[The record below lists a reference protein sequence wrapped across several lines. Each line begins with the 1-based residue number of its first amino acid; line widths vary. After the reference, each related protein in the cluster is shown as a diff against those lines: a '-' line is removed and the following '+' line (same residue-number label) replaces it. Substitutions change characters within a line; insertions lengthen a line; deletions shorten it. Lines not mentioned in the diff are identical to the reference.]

1 MISEKN
7 ISSAQSYKISQNE
20 VGLKFITINNELA
33 SAKIALQGAHVMQW
47 KPHNIKNEVLW
58 LSSNARYMHGRS
70 IRGGV
75 PICWPWFGAH
85 PTDGSFC
92 PHGFARVIPWR
103 INEIIDIENG
113 ATKVTLVMLPTPE
126 VNRQLSYQFN
136 LELSIIIGNSI
147 HLDLKTT
154 NLSEQPFLI
163 GEGYHTYFGISD
175 IENIKVTGLEN
186 KIYSDKVRGYKK
198 FTQEDQIKFDAEF
211 DRVYLNTRDT
221 CVIHDEGFNRKIT
234 IQKQN
239 SESTVIWTPWDKKV
253 KTMVDMGTEHEW
265 KKMICVESVNALE
278 NSVIVYPNQSHSLI
292 AEYLVQEY

>member
-1 MISEKN
+1 MISEKY
-7 ISSAQSYKISQNE
+7 ISAAESYKITQNE
-20 VGLKFITINNELA
+20 IGLKFITIDNRLA
-33 SAKIALQGAHVMQW
+33 SAKIALQGAHIMQW
-47 KPHNIKNEVLW
+47 KPHDIKNEVLW
-58 LSSNARYMHGRS
+58 LSSNTRYMHGRS

-103 INEIIDIENG
+103 INEVIDLENG
-113 ATKVTLVMLPTPE
+113 ATKVTFVMLPTPE

-136 LELSIIIGNSI
+136 LEFSITIGSSI

-163 GEGYHTYFGISD
+163 GEGYHTYFQISD
-175 IENIKVTGLEN
+175 IENIEVTGLEN
-186 KIYSDKVRGYKK
+186 KIYSDKARGYKK

-211 DRVYLNTRDT
+211 DRVYLNTKDT
-221 CVIHDEGFNRKIT
+221 CVIHDKGFDRKI
-234 IQKQN
+234 IVQKEN

-253 KTMVDMGTEHEW
+253 KTMVDMGTEDEW
-265 KKMICVESVNALE
+265 KKNDLCGKC
-278 NSVIVYPNQSHSLI
+278 
-292 AEYLVQEY
+292 